1 MTPPNGINDGS
12 TVYNHWHQTPKFL
25 PYLLKSNITNQHWYT
40 ISAPH
45 YCIGDNRL
53 IPLKIGHSLST
64 ASKTIIYLPEKKR
77 ITAIPKTLFKSTDFN
92 KHKLDSSLT
101 QTTRIGVFLPVNVHV
116 YTYLHYNHLRDYIYR
131 QNPIFLLQYMHFFF
145 HCSVT

>member
-1 MTPPNGINDGS
+1 MEVQSIITDTKHLNFCHIYSRATSLTNIDTPYRHHIIVLEITGSYHWKYATIYPQLIN
-12 TVYNHWHQTPKFL
+12 HH
-25 PYLLKSNITNQHWYT
+25 
-40 ISAPH
+40 ISSW
-45 YCIGDNRL
+45 
-53 IPLKIGHSLST
+53 KQW
-64 ASKTIIYLPEKKR
+64 
-77 ITAIPKTLFKSTDFN
+77 ITAIPKKWFTSTDFN